1 MTDLMNLGVLDA
13 DWWGEELITLH
24 LADGIAIVTWRGE
37 TITLDLELTA
47 PFVRVIDES
56 TFVLMDFTREET
68 KPNAWIVRA
77 DGVIEGSF
85 HAGQC
90 IASVAV
96 DASGIWVGYGDEGI
110 FGEGVATEALVC
122 FSKDGDVLFRY
133 NRDTRK
139 APIIVDCEHLV
150 TTPLGVWL
158 FPSLDG
164 KLTQIDRFGRVV
176 AYRAPR
182 VLRDS
187 EALTMVDDVAYFV
200 TGNDLYRWAYGR
212 REKPIRCGRVRGAL
226 RGCVGGFIQID
237 GTDVTLLRV

>member
-24 LADGIAIVTWRGE
+24 LADGIAVVTWRGE
-37 TITLDLELTA
+37 TISLNLDLTA

-56 TFVLMDFTREET
+56 TFVLMDFTREDK

-77 DGVIEGSF
+77 DGVVEASF

-122 FSKDGDVLFRY
+122 FSMDGDVLFRY

-139 APIIVDCEHLV
+139 APTIVDCEHLV
-150 TTPLGVWL
+150 TTDSGVWT
-158 FPSLDG
+158 FPSLEG
-164 KLTQIDRFGRVV
+164 ELKHINRNGQIIV
-176 AYRAPR
+176 YRTPKM
-182 VLRDS
+182 LHES
-187 EALTMVDDVAYFV
+187 EAMTIVGEAAYFV
-200 TGNDLYRWAYGR
+200 TGGDLYRWAYGR
-212 REKPIRCGRVRGAL
+212 REKPIRCGRVRSAL
-226 RGCVGGFIQID
+226 RGCTGGFIQID
-237 GTDVTLLRV
+237 GTDVTFLRV